1 MKNLD
6 THLSDKLFF
15 ATKSS
20 RVFSRIAIFCAAYL
34 LWVCIAALVAF
45 VAWSQ
50 FKTPTQFSWTNL
62 LFLESAVFLRLF
74 IPWIVT
80 MIFSLSIRRKRPFR
94 AEHHKPLIHMLIET
108 PSFPSAHATISFAF
122 ATLFLGDTILFP
134 LALALAVAV
143 VYGRVAVGVHYVSDI
158 LAGAVVGS
166 VFGLLVSRFL
176 PLFISVSS

>member
-6 THLSDKLFF
+6 AQLSDKLFF

-20 RVFSRIAIFCAAYL
+20 RVFSKIAIFCAAYL
-34 LWVCIAALVAF
+34 LWMCIAALVVF

-50 FKTPTQFSWTNL
+50 IKTPGQFSWTNF
-62 LFLESAVFLRLF
+62 LFLESAVFLRVF

-94 AEHHKPLIHMLIET
+94 AEHHKPLIHMPFET

-122 ATLFLGDTILFP
+122 ATLFIGDMILFP
-134 LALALAVAV
+134 IAIAMAIAV
-143 VYGRVAVGVHYVSDI
+143 VYGRVAVGVHYISDI
-158 LAGAVVGS
+158 LAGAVVGLI
-166 VFGLLVSRFL
+166 FGVLVSRFL
-176 PLFISVSS
+176 PLFIGS